1 MRIIAAAAALSLG
14 AGLAHAADLTDA
26 YRAGVAA
33 AECGLN
39 LPSDKSSALADVV
52 QQAELASGLSP
63 GDLDALWKKVSGEA
77 AADMAG
83 FCAAATPI
91 VESLTQ

>member
-1 MRIIAAAAALSLG
+1 MRIIVAAAALAMG
-14 AGLAHAADLTDA
+14 AGLALAANLTDA

-33 AECGLN
+33 AECGLD

-63 GDLDALWKKVSGEA
+63 ADLDAEWKKVNAEA
-77 AADMAG
+77 AADKAG
-83 FCAAATPI
+83 FCAAAKPI
-91 VESLTQ
+91 VDSLTQ

>member
-1 MRIIAAAAALSLG
+1 MRTIVAATALAMSAGFAMAATLS
-14 AGLAHAADLTDA
+14 DA

-52 QQAELASGLSP
+52 QQAELSSGLSP
-63 GDLDALWKKVSGEA
+63 ADLDAEWKKVNAEA
-77 AADMAG
+77 AADKAG
-83 FCAAATPI
+83 FCASAKPI
-91 VESLTQ
+91 VESLTH